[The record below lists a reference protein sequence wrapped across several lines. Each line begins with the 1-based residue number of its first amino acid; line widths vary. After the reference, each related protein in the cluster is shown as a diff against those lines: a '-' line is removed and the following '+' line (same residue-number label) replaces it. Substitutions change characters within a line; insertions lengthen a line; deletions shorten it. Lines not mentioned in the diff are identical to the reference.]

1 MVSGVLLVIFNVVM
15 FDFNVFDLLVLERG
29 SERYG
34 VIVFMDMV
42 VSVVM
47 YYDIVVMKV
56 KGKRLVLDEIKCY

>member
-29 SERYG
+29 LERYG

>member
-29 SERYG
+29 SEKYG

>member
-56 KGKRLVLDEIKCY
+56 KGKR